1 MDRKA
6 ALGNR
11 NYYRREKM
19 KLRLKWVS
27 AIGIVLIALT
37 SCNGP
42 ASEPKSRSMLQDS
55 VPYDSLRVVLEAI
68 YDTDQGIRGKL
79 MASEGEDFGKL
90 VYQMQQI
97 DAVNQAQMKLILA
110 EHGWLP
116 QSKVGEKAAD
126 AIFFVVQHGGNEV
139 IKANLP
145 ALKKLASEN
154 EAKTTHAAMMED
166 R

>member
-11 NYYRREKM
+11 NYYRRKKI

-42 ASEPKSRSMLQDS
+42 TNEPKSRSMLQDS

-68 YDTDQGIRGKL
+68 YDADQGIREKL
-79 MASEGEDFGKL
+79 MASEDEEFGKL
-90 VYQMQQI
+90 AYQMQQI

-116 QSKVGEKAAD
+116 RSKVGNKE
-126 AIFFVVQHGGNEV
+126 IGR
-139 IKANLP
+139 
-145 ALKKLASEN
+145 ASCRE
-154 EAKTTHAAMMED
+154 
-166 R
+166 RVCRYV

>member
-42 ASEPKSRSMLQDS
+42 ANEPKSRSMLQDS

-79 MASEGEDFGKL
+79 MASEGEEFGKRSEEHTSEL
-90 VYQMQQI
+90 QSLMRNSY
-97 DAVNQAQMKLILA
+97 AVLC
-110 EHGWLP
+110 
-116 QSKVGEKAAD
+116 
-126 AIFFVVQHGGNEV
+126 
-139 IKANLP
+139 
-145 ALKKLASEN
+145 LKKHKL
-154 EAKTTHAAMMED
+154 
-166 R
+166 